1 GVFGDPHIH
10 YCFVG
15 FNALTACEIA
25 LFDFLQSAK
34 RASFYW
40 DYDVMYTKC
49 GYEHEAG
56 YFIKKHLQKFPNELD
71 ETLFNS
77 FAQQK
82 NIAIIS
88 VPQPVTQVK
97 LCADWISQQNLSS
110 ESSTN
115 AAIILAD
122 ESIITPMLTSI
133 PEHVQYNVSLGY
145 PVTATHAYALCL
157 AL

>member
-1 GVFGDPHIH
+1 
-10 YCFVG
+10 
-15 FNALTACEIA
+15 
-25 LFDFLQSAK
+25 
-34 RASFYW
+34 
-40 DYDVMYTKC
+40 
-49 GYEHEAG
+49 
-56 YFIKKHLQKFPNELD
+56 NELD

-157 AL
+157 ALLHLQSHAKGNAVYYKDVFQICENPLIPYEKSLV